1 VSGRPKKPAKD
12 SIQLIPQIGWKE
24 EQISRLTQ
32 FEPHKL
38 DDIVQD
44 AGATS
49 KQLSNNA
56 DTVLTSFRRK
66 NDEQIEQLL
75 REMHIDLEQPDAW
88 RKAFFKLAVIHH
100 GVGGLSTTPPR
111 QKNKNAAKWTSE
123 HHLIFYQMMQVLL
136 QEGKSER
143 DAVKV
148 IANDKTR
155 WEQFPNQ
162 GQNRPSSTSDD
173 ASKRQAAFWARW
185 VKIIKLAPPPGSL
198 LRAVVG
204 DYPLKGTKK
213 QQDSWIA
220 DSLKSEPPGLV
231 KIKPD

>member
-1 VSGRPKKPAKD
+1 MSRKPKKPAKD

-49 KQLSNNA
+49 EQLSNNA

-75 REMHIDLEQPDAW
+75 REMHIDLEEPDAW
-88 RKAFFKLAVIHH
+88 RKAFFRLAAIHH
-100 GVGGLSTTPPR
+100 GVGGLSKTHRR
-111 QKNKNAAKWTSE
+111 QKNKNAKTWTSE
-123 HHLIFYQMMQVLL
+123 QHLLFYQMMQMLL
-136 QEGKSER
+136 LDGISER
-143 DAVKV
+143 EAVKK
-148 IANDKTR
+148 IANDKEK
-155 WEQFPNQ
+155 WQQFPNQ
-162 GQNRPSSTSDD
+162 GQNKPSSTSDG
-173 ASKRQAAFWARW
+173 ASKRQAALRARW

-198 LRAVVG
+198 LRALVG
-204 DYPLKGTKK
+204 DYPVKGTEK
-213 QQDSWIA
+213 QKDSWIA
-220 DSLKSEPPGLV
+220 DSLNSAPSLV
-231 KIKPD
+231 KIKTG